1 MKNII
6 TIIKKE
12 LTRFFRDSR
21 LVLTTLLLPGLMI
34 FGIYS
39 IMGEGLNSFLGGDPD
54 YIPQAQTVNL
64 PDSVSDLIELSEVKI
79 TMTEILPGE
88 VDAAKSD
95 IEASDLDLLM
105 VFEADFDLKVEAA
118 RTLGDPAPTADLF
131 YNSTN
136 MSSYNIYGVI
146 SVLIDAYETSVS
158 NVISLN
164 GDVDTTYDMATDEAA
179 LGQILS
185 MILPFLIL
193 SFLFSGCLAV
203 TPESIAG
210 EKERGTI
217 ATLLVT
223 PIKRHELAI
232 GKIISLSIL
241 ATLAALSSF
250 VGTILSFPKIIGMQ
264 GGDATNALA
273 NFLVTDYL
281 GIVFVIVSIVLLIV
295 SFLAILS
302 AYSRSVKEANALAMP
317 FMIVIMLTGI
327 LTMFGSGSSQNLFVY
342 LIPIY
347 GPTQALVGIF
357 SFATDWLH
365 IAIAG
370 ASSILYASVFGFLL
384 IKMFNSETVMFKR

>member
-39 IMGEGLNSFLGGDPD
+39 IMGEGMTSFLGGDPD
-54 YIPQAQTVNL
+54 YIPLANVVNL
-64 PDSVSDLIELSEVKI
+64 PDSVSGLIEQSEVKI
-79 TMTEILPGE
+79 TMTSILSSEI
-88 VDAAKSD
+88 DASKTA
-95 IEASDLDLLM
+95 IEDGDLDLLM
-105 VFEADFDLKVEAA
+105 VFEENFDQKVTAA
-118 RTLGDPAPTADLF
+118 RTLGDPAPTAELF
-131 YNSTN
+131 FNSTKV
-136 MSSYNIYGVI
+136 SSYNIYGIV
-146 SVLIDAYETSVS
+146 SALIDAYETSVS
-158 NVISLN
+158 NVITLN
-164 GDVDTTYDMATDEAA
+164 GDVDTAYDMATDEAA

-223 PIKRHELAI
+223 PIKRRELAI

-264 GGDATNALA
+264 GGDATSALA

-302 AYSRSVKEANALAMP
+302 AYSRSVKEASALAMP
-317 FMIVIMLTGI
+317 FMIIVMMTGI
-327 LTMFGSGSSQNLFVY
+327 LTMFNSGAASNWFVY

-370 ASSILYASVFGFLL
+370 LSSVLYASVCGLLL
-384 IKMFNSETVMFKR
+384 IRMFNSEAVMFKR